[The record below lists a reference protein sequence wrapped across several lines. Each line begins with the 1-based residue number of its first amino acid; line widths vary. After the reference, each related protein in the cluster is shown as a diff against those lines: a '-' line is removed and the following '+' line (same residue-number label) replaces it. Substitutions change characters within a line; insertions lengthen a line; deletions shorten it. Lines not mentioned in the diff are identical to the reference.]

1 MLAAGVLLL
10 AAAAV
15 VVLLAPDRLGL
26 ADRTP
31 VAQLV
36 ALRGLVAC
44 LLVGGAVLLVGAVAG
59 WRQVAGRAGVRR
71 PGWRLPLALAGVLV
85 LGAAAQAAVV
95 VGRGVDGSGA
105 GPAADGDLVVLS
117 FNTFGVVEAD
127 DLTALVEQQ
136 DADLVVLAETSAST
150 ARAVARALTDA
161 GRPTTA
167 LAADSESTRVEG
179 VALLV
184 RDSLGGYTQ
193 TSAGLPATELGTFAA
208 VRAGGASTAY
218 PARSDVPSDNA
229 YTAYPGR
236 GDVHSDNAYTAH
248 PRRGD
253 VPSDGAHTAPTAYPV
268 DAHAEQTPASPGDT
282 AYPVDT
288 RAERTPASPDDT
300 AYPVDTPA
308 EHTPASPGDTAY
320 PVDTP
325 AEHTPASPGDT
336 AYPVDTGSARTTP
349 PAPDVVVAAHT
360 RAPSAESS
368 MPDWRAHAVGIA
380 EVCRST
386 PGAIV
391 AGDLNATLDHPGLD
405 DLGPCVDAAAEVGAA
420 GLGTWPADVPR
431 VLAAPIDHVLVD
443 GRAWRVTAFGVLDR
457 VGASDHRPVV
467 AHLARR

>member
-1 MLAAGVLLL
+1 ML

-15 VVLLAPDRLGL
+15 VVLVAPDRLGL

-59 WRQVAGRAGVRR
+59 WRQVAGRAGLRR
-71 PGWRLPLALAGVLV
+71 PGWRLPLALAGFLV

-105 GPAADGDLVVLS
+105 GPAADGELVVLS
-117 FNTFGVVEAD
+117 FNTFGVVDAD

-184 RDSLGGYTQ
+184 RDSLGDYTR

-208 VRAGGASTAY
+208 VRADGES
-218 PARSDVPSDNA
+218 
-229 YTAYPGR
+229 TAYPGR
-236 GDVHSDNAYTAH
+236 GDVLSDGAYTAH
-248 PRRGD
+248 PGRSGVR
-253 VPSDGAHTAPTAYPV
+253 SDGAYTAP
-268 DAHAEQTPASPGDT
+268 T

-288 RAERTPASPDDT
+288 RAERTPASP
-300 AYPVDTPA
+300 
-308 EHTPASPGDTAY
+308 GDT
-320 PVDTP
+320 T
-325 AEHTPASPGDT
+325 
-336 AYPVDTGSARTTP
+336 YPVDTGSDWTPP

-360 RAPSAESS
+360 RAPSAQSS

-405 DLGPCVDAAAEVGAA
+405 GLGPCVDAAAEAGAA

-467 AHLARR
+467 AHLAHR

>member
-44 LLVGGAVLLVGAVAG
+44 LLVGGAVLLVSVFAG
-59 WRQVAGRAGVRR
+59 WRHVAGRAGVRR
-71 PGWRLPLALAGVLV
+71 PGWRLPVALAAVLA
-85 LGAAAQAAVV
+85 LGAAAQGAVV
-95 VGRGVDGSGA
+95 VARGVDGSGP
-105 GPAADGDLVVLS
+105 GTAADGELVVLS
-117 FNTFGVVEAD
+117 FNTFGVVDAD

-161 GRPTTA
+161 GRPTAA
-167 LAADSESTRVEG
+167 LAADSESTRVDG

-184 RDSLGGYTQ
+184 RDGLGDYTQ

-208 VRAGGASTAY
+208 VRADGESTAY
-218 PARSDVPSDNA
+218 PGRGDVDSDNA

-236 GDVHSDNAYTAH
+236 SDVRSDGAYTA
-248 PRRGD
+248 P
-253 VPSDGAHTAPTAYPV
+253 
-268 DAHAEQTPASPGDT
+268 T

-288 RAERTPASPDDT
+288 RAERTPASP
-300 AYPVDTPA
+300 
-308 EHTPASPGDTAY
+308 GDT
-320 PVDTP
+320 T
-325 AEHTPASPGDT
+325 S
-336 AYPVDTGSARTTP
+336 PVDTGSDRTPPPP
-349 PAPDVVVAAHT
+349 PAPDVVVAVHT

-391 AGDLNATLDHPGLD
+391 AGDFNATLDHPGLD

-443 GRAWRVTAFGVLDR
+443 GRVWRVAAFGVLDR

>member
-1 MLAAGVLLL
+1 MARRRALVPELSGTGDPGRRPRSRIRGALGAGVLLL

-36 ALRGLVAC
+36 ALRGLVAS
-44 LLVGGAVLLVGAVAG
+44 LLVGGALLLVGAVAG
-59 WRQVAGRAGVRR
+59 WRRVAVRAGLR
-71 PGWRLPLALAGVLV
+71 PPGRLPAALAAVLV

-95 VGRGVDGSGA
+95 VGRGVDGSVP
-105 GPAADGDLVVLS
+105 GPAADDELVVLS
-117 FNTFGVVEAD
+117 FNTFGVVDAD
-127 DLTALVEQQ
+127 DLTALVQQQ
-136 DADLVVLAETSAST
+136 DADLVVLAETSGST

-184 RDSLGGYTQ
+184 RDGLGAYSPS
-193 TSAGLPATELGTFAA
+193 SAGLPATELGTFAA
-208 VRAGGASTAY
+208 VRAGDAPAGSTA
-218 PARSDVPSDNA
+218 A
-229 YTAYPGR
+229 
-236 GDVHSDNAYTAH
+236 
-248 PRRGD
+248 
-253 VPSDGAHTAPTAYPV
+253 PV
-268 DAHAEQTPASPGDT
+268 DAGSG
-282 AYPVDT
+282 
-288 RAERTPASPDDT
+288 RTPA
-300 AYPVDTPA
+300 
-308 EHTPASPGDTAY
+308 
-320 PVDTP
+320 
-325 AEHTPASPGDT
+325 
-336 AYPVDTGSARTTP
+336 

-368 MPDWRAHAVGIA
+368 MPDWRAHAAGVA
-380 EVCRST
+380 DVCRTT
-386 PGAIV
+386 PGVVV

-405 DLGPCVDAAAEVGAA
+405 ALGPCVDAAAAVGAA

-443 GRAWRVTAFGVLDR
+443 GRTWRVTAFGVLDR
-457 VGASDHRPVV
+457 VGTSDHRPVV

>member
-26 ADRTP
+26 ADRSP

-71 PGWRLPLALAGVLV
+71 PGWRLPLALAAVLV
-85 LGAAAQAAVV
+85 LGAAAQGAVV
-95 VGRGVDGSGA
+95 VGRGVDGSGP
-105 GPAADGDLVVLS
+105 GPAADGELVVLS
-117 FNTFGVVEAD
+117 FNTFGVVDVD

-150 ARAVARALTDA
+150 ARAVARALTDS

-167 LAADSESTRVEG
+167 LAADSESTRVDG

-193 TSAGLPATELGTFAA
+193 SSAGLPATELGTFAA
-208 VRAGGASTAY
+208 VRAGEEPAAGAGAEAVRRPATA
-218 PARSDVPSDNA
+218 
-229 YTAYPGR
+229 
-236 GDVHSDNAYTAH
+236 
-248 PRRGD
+248 
-253 VPSDGAHTAPTAYPV
+253 
-268 DAHAEQTPASPGDT
+268 
-282 AYPVDT
+282 
-288 RAERTPASPDDT
+288 
-300 AYPVDTPA
+300 
-308 EHTPASPGDTAY
+308 
-320 PVDTP
+320 
-325 AEHTPASPGDT
+325 
-336 AYPVDTGSARTTP
+336 

-368 MPDWRAHAVGIA
+368 MPDWRAHAAGIA